1 MNVSDAPN
9 LDETLIRRLPK
20 VALHEHL
27 DGCVRPATLLELA
40 TQSGY
45 SELPESNPEAL
56 GRWFVRGADRGSLP
70 LYLEGFQHTIAL
82 LQTGEALERV
92 AYEYLEDLAA
102 DGVVYGEVRFAPH
115 FHTSGDGRSAALG
128 LDGVMHAVLRGLERG
143 SRDFGV
149 GFGLIVCAMRNE
161 SEDLSIKLAE
171 LALAYREQGCVGFD
185 LAGEEAGH
193 PANEHLRAFQLCKR
207 LNFSITIH
215 AGESFG
221 PESIWQALAYC
232 GAHRIGHG
240 TRLVEDLATHA
251 GQVIKVGYLA
261 QYVIDHRI
269 PLEICLSSNVHT
281 GACASLDEHPFP
293 IFKQLGMRLTLNTD
307 NRLMSGTTQTQE
319 YVLAAQHF
327 GCNLDDLETLSIN
340 GMKSAFAHYETRREF
355 IYERIKAPFAAL
367 RSELGLPPR
376 QPYMALPPQGG
387 QA

>member
-193 PANEHLRAFQLCKR
+193 PANEHLRAFQA
-207 LNFSITIH
+207 
-215 AGESFG
+215 AGPLLDLG
-221 PESIWQALAYC
+221 PVDVHQQGGRA
-232 GAHRIGHG
+232 
-240 TRLVEDLATHA
+240 
-251 GQVIKVGYLA
+251 VGPPGPVPGRGEGIRA
-261 QYVIDHRI
+261 Q
-269 PLEICLSSNVHT
+269 
-281 GACASLDEHPFP
+281 G
-293 IFKQLGMRLTLNTD
+293 
-307 NRLMSGTTQTQE
+307 
-319 YVLAAQHF
+319 
-327 GCNLDDLETLSIN
+327 
-340 GMKSAFAHYETRREF
+340 
-355 IYERIKAPFAAL
+355 
-367 RSELGLPPR
+367 LGLGHR
-376 QPYMALPPQGG
+376 RAGG
-387 QA
+387 QQEHDGQDRGEAPAAREPRRGSMGCAHGAESRQAGAGAV